1 MARPKE
7 FDRHEAVE
15 RAKGVFWA
23 RGYEGASTPE
33 LLRAMGIGRQSM
45 YDTFGGKRAL
55 YLEALRRYLDESVS
69 RHEEVLRSASS
80 PLAGVEATLVT
91 LASGDAAERALGC
104 MGVGAISEFG
114 QGDADV
120 AAMTAA
126 SGARL
131 EAALIEAVRA
141 ARAAGEVDA
150 GVDERRAARFLHS
163 TMLGMKVS
171 AKAGVS
177 AGELRD
183 LAAFAVDRLRAR

>member
-15 RAKGVFWA
+15 RAKAVFWA

-45 YDTFGGKRAL
+45 YDTFGGKRRL
-55 YLEALRRYLDESVS
+55 YLEALRSYMDENVS
-69 RHEEVLRSASS
+69 RHVGVLRSAAS
-80 PLAGVEATLVT
+80 PLAGVEATRVA

-114 QGDADV
+114 QSDADV

-126 SGARL
+126 SGALL
-131 EAALIEAVRA
+131 EGALAGAIHAAK
-141 ARAAGEVDA
+141 AAGEVDA
-150 GVDERRAARFLHS
+150 ALDERRAARFLHS

-171 AKAGVS
+171 AKAGLG
-177 AGELRD
+177 ADDLRD
-183 LAAFAVDRLRAR
+183 LAVFAVDRLRAW